1 MSSLGIPFRLPPNP
15 RGDDE
20 GSAPS
25 SSDARD
31 SGYSSGDVPARAA
44 SSLNVEP
51 CSQAGSDAAADAP
64 GSACPQVRSRR
75 TRTVKSRAVFT
86 PEADTGKPRGRKG
99 GRPRKHDGRGR
110 PRKDAQKR
118 SGFQDLLT
126 DEDTP
131 TAEGPG
137 SDVHRKR
144 SRNASDGENRWDR
157 IRAKFK
163 LLLHKMRRD
172 THFLQVYQQDGWK
185 SSGREKLKPTAELDK
200 ARERIRRI
208 QAELREVTR
217 RLTEMNPGGVRWGA
231 IQEDGE
237 GNIEVDEIM
246 CTKCGQG
253 DSDDHDDILLCDY
266 AGCFR
271 AYHQNCLSPPIKPDV
286 FPEEEEDWFCWQCE
300 CLTDCFEMLENEF
313 QGEKFTSWKDVFPV
327 VETGAEGGAA
337 GQQDVLL
344 TDSDDDD
351 DESFKGSSSE
361 SEDETAAGKRR
372 RRKASRS
379 DNSGSGSDDDD
390 ENSGDSDSDGDG
402 DKNSEA
408 DWLSDA
414 ESVGSDEVSKL
425 YSEAGDLACSGETD
439 DGDVGSTAAEGGS
452 LGGGRRSRALARR
465 NKRYAA
471 LGLGG
476 DHVAQM
482 QLKKRDITAAL
493 AGNTM
498 DTANIIESRTRR
510 RKSVDY
516 VKLNQTVF
524 GDESVDGDHVSSD
537 EQDESSEASEGEA
550 SDESSGA
557 SRRKKKKPK
566 GKSTPSIDPT
576 TGLPRKRGR
585 PRKIE
590 AGTSGAAG
598 TTAGAGLSRLGL
610 IGGTWHSC
618 DGHGLQSE
626 ASSAVARASSTRKSH
641 KMPSIDPATGQPRKR
656 GRPRKL
662 VENGASEGG
671 GAGPRKRGRPRKS
684 ENGAMKRDL
693 GARSGVEARAPC
705 NPSKTAPSLYSLQ
718 KDSKNDAGSAY
729 QTKQGKGRGRPRK
742 DAIAVRKETSA
753 NEVGLGLPATTY
765 EDMEDDDTADVAAMA
780 AEVAAKA
787 KRASTETCAASPVQ
801 RPGNPS

>member
-1 MSSLGIPFRLPPNP
+1 
-15 RGDDE
+15 
-20 GSAPS
+20 
-25 SSDARD
+25 
-31 SGYSSGDVPARAA
+31 
-44 SSLNVEP
+44 
-51 CSQAGSDAAADAP
+51 
-64 GSACPQVRSRR
+64 
-75 TRTVKSRAVFT
+75 
-86 PEADTGKPRGRKG
+86 
-99 GRPRKHDGRGR
+99 
-110 PRKDAQKR
+110 
-118 SGFQDLLT
+118 
-126 DEDTP
+126 
-131 TAEGPG
+131 
-137 SDVHRKR
+137 
-144 SRNASDGENRWDR
+144 
-157 IRAKFK
+157 
-163 LLLHKMRRD
+163 MRRD

-313 QGEKFTSWKDVFPV
+313 QQGEKFTSWKDVFPV

-351 DESFKGSSSE
+351 DESFK
-361 SEDETAAGKRR
+361 
-372 RRKASRS
+372 
-379 DNSGSGSDDDD
+379 
-390 ENSGDSDSDGDG
+390 
-402 DKNSEA
+402 A